1 MPLKDSSVCTRL
13 IQCITLVSSIPL
25 LTSCSREIDY
35 MAKFCTGYED
45 VLYIDNEMAT
55 FSSSVPLSSEG
66 KASSHIE
73 RGHISKFDRGSYY
86 EYNGT
91 FEFVALKNF
100 RRNSDVLVHSVE
112 MRDNYYISIGS
123 FPNKNRVIYYI
134 DFNGRLFRFD
144 EIIESQT
151 SRDITATW
159 KLCGGHFVVN

>member
-13 IQCITLVSSIPL
+13 IQWITLVSSIPL

-35 MAKFCTGYED
+35 MAKFCAGYED

-55 FSSSVPLSSEG
+55 FYSLGPLSPEE
-66 KASSHIE
+66 KVSSHIE
-73 RGHISKFDRGSYY
+73 RGHISKFDRVSYY
-86 EYNGT
+86 EYYGT
-91 FEFVALKNF
+91 FEFVALKKF
-100 RRNSDVLVHSVE
+100 KRNSDVVFHAVE
-112 MRDNYYISIGS
+112 MRDNYYISTGFNS
-123 FPNKNRVIYYI
+123 KKNQVIYYI

-159 KLCGGHFVVN
+159 KLCGGHFVVK